1 MYQGFISFMP
11 SNIPLYGYTTFCLST
26 YQLMDIWV
34 VSLFVPVMNNAAVNI
49 NVKVF
54 VWAHVF
60 ISLGVKLWVRMITLH

>member
-1 MYQGFISFMP
+1 
-11 SNIPLYGYTTFCLST
+11 
-26 YQLMDIWV
+26 MDIWV